1 MMQATFWSRYE
12 GPGPARLIDVAIATR
27 DALASPIARE
37 AFLRR
42 REELGVATIKIYLD
56 EHSDPPDATWTVAR
70 SAEDAWRMVLAHDVQ
85 AMSLGCDMGQ
95 CEACVASASLR
106 GRGPFFGTCY
116 HRVSGLE
123 FCSWLAKAKLW
134 PRART
139 TVHSVGLGAFQMRK
153 IIARDFQLLESVDR
167 LRPSPDADGFGR

>member
-1 MMQATFWSRYE
+1 MNQTNERWRNGAGMAEVLACQSCPSRF
-12 GPGPARLIDVAIATR
+12 GTPWRLLQHAQNVHS
-27 DALASPIARE
+27 L
-37 AFLRR
+37 
-42 REELGVATIKIYLD
+42 KIYLD

-134 PRART
+134 PRARP